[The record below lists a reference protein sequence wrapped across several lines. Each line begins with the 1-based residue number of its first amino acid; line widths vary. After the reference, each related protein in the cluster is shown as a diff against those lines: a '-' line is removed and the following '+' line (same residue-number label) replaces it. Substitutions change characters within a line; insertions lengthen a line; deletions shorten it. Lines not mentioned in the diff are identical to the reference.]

1 LPRSFI
7 PIFDVEIADVMTRN
21 TISIAKIGFDV
32 MPNECDISDIG
43 LLYGE

>member
-7 PIFDVEIADVMTRN
+7 PIFGVEIADVMTCK
-21 TISIAKIGFDV
+21 TISVAKIGFDF

-43 LLYGE
+43 LMYGE